1 MIIDFT
7 SLAPRIRYKLLT
19 ATVTPRPIALVSTR
33 SRDGVDNAAPFSFF
47 NVMGE
52 DPPILV
58 LGLEARAGGVLKDTT
73 SNIRASGEFVV
84 NLVDEDMAE
93 AMVRCAADL
102 PSDQSELSFAGLES
116 EPAEIVAANR
126 ISCAPVSFECRRHVT
141 LELSNMRNLVVGEIL
156 MMHIRDEL
164 IDTET
169 MRVDWSLYRPIG
181 RLFGRNYVRTTD
193 WFSLNIPKVG
203 DGPA

>member
-33 SRDGVDNAAPFSFF
+33 STDGVDNAAPFSFF

-52 DPPILV
+52 EPPILV
-58 LGLEARAGGVLKDTT
+58 LGLEGREGGVLKDTT

-102 PSDQSELSFAGLES
+102 PSDQSELTFAGLDS
-116 EPAEIVAANR
+116 EPAEAVAANR
-126 ISCAPVSFECRRHVT
+126 ICRAPVSFECRRHVT

-169 MRVDWSLYRPIG
+169 MRVDWSRYRPVG

-193 WFSLNIPKVG
+193 WFSLTVPKVG
-203 DGPA
+203 NGAA